1 MGISSKVVA
10 MALVA
15 VAATAAG
22 FAGLA
27 SSLRDAQLANQRQ
40 SAQLK
45 AQAAEIGE
53 LERGLAELQA
63 APTAPDWIA
72 IAKLVEPSVVTI
84 ETRVG
89 LGSGWVATSDAS
101 GSSIVTNY
109 HVIAGAWEA
118 GSASVTVRQFD
129 NSYRGTIGKVD
140 PTDDLAVVGIH
151 ERLTSLAAAPARP
164 KQAQPVMALGS
175 PQGFD
180 GTVATGIVSGY
191 RSIAGADYIQFSAP
205 ISPGNSGGPLVDAN
219 GRVVGVASA
228 KWVGTGVEA
237 LAFAIPVQTVCT
249 VLVSCRSAG

>member
-40 SAQLK
+40 AAQLK
-45 AQAAEIGE
+45 AQAAEIGD
-53 LERGLAELQA
+53 LEQGLAGLQA

-129 NSYRGTIGKVD
+129 NSYLGTIGKVD

>member
-10 MALVA
+10 MALLA

-22 FAGLA
+22 FAVLGG
-27 SSLRDAQLANQRQ
+27 SLRDAQAANQRQ
-40 SAQLK
+40 AAQLK
-45 AQAAEIGE
+45 AQAAEIGV
-53 LERGLAELQA
+53 LKQGLAELQA
-63 APTAPDWIA
+63 TPTAPDWIA

-84 ETRVG
+84 ETKVG
-89 LGSGWVATSDAS
+89 LGSGWVATSDAA
-101 GSSIVTNY
+101 GSSLVTNY
-109 HVIAGAWEA
+109 HVIAAAWEA
-118 GSASVTVRQFD
+118 GSATVTVKQFD
-129 NSYRGTIGKVD
+129 NSYRGTISKVD

-151 ERLTSLAAAPARP
+151 ERLPSLAAAPARP
-164 KQAQPVMALGS
+164 KQAQAVMALGS

-191 RSIAGADYIQFSAP
+191 RSIGGADFIQFSAP
-205 ISPGNSGGPLVDAN
+205 ISPGNSGGPLVDGT

-228 KWVGTGVEA
+228 KWVDTGVEA